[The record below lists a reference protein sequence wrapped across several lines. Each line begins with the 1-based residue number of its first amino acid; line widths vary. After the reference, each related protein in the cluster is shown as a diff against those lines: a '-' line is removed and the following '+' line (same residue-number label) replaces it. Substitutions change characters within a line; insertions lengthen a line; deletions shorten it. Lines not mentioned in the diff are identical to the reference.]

1 MGWNRIGVNR
11 SIFDW
16 KKFQLIVGPMGPS
29 IFERG
34 IHEVPLR
41 EAN

>member
-16 KKFQLIVGPMGPS
+16 KKFQLIVGSTGPS
-29 IFERG
+29 IFEKRLYE
-34 IHEVPLR
+34 IAL
-41 EAN
+41 